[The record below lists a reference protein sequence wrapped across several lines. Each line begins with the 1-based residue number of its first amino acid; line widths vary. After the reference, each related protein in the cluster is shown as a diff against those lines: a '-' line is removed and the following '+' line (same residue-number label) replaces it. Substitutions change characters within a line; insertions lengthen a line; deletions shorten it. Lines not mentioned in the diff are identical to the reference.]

1 MTEQTLYTGLLKGAI
16 IGTLP
21 YANSL
26 AETYANMIENGR
38 INYENKPNIFSE
50 LILYYG
56 DMLEE
61 EEERDLSVLLKSTN
75 KQALTER
82 LNNLE
87 RDYREYFLELISE
100 RREKVEIVYQDL
112 TQREKIIIEDEE
124 IKSIKKAESLAD
136 ANSAGNILKKIARN
150 ENEAIMHLHQETFA
164 KINHHIIQNSGT
176 GDDAGDIWSKSSIEF
191 RKKLDKRPREKGYYE
206 WRPAKSKALNN
217 ASIYT
222 FFLGI
227 CIRRW
232 LDELKKRKVEIN
244 PKNSDLLIELS
255 KENSETEEFYEQ
267 EYLKFKIRIAIQKLG
282 ETCQKIINGRWFGGP
297 FGEGLSSKELAT
309 ETGLSE
315 GYINNKHKSCLEQ
328 LREILTNDEPLST
341 VNT

>member
-1 MTEQTLYTGLLKGAI
+1 MTEQTLYTRLLKGAI

-21 YANSL
+21 YADSL
-26 AETYANMIENGR
+26 AESYANMIENGK

-61 EEERDLSVLLKSTN
+61 EEERDLSDLLKSAN

-100 RREKVEIVYQDL
+100 RREKVEIVYQDI
-112 TQREKIIIEDEE
+112 TQREKITIEDEE
-124 IKSIKKAESLAD
+124 IISIKKAESLTD
-136 ANSAGNILKKIARN
+136 ASSAGSVLKKIVRN
-150 ENEAIMHLHQETFA
+150 ENEAIMHLYQETFA
-164 KINHHIIQNSGT
+164 KINHHISLNSGT
-176 GDDAGDIWSKSSIEF
+176 RDDAGDIWSKSSIEF
-191 RKKLDKRPREKGYYE
+191 RKKLDKIPKEKGYYE
-206 WRPAKSKALNN
+206 WRPAKNKFLNN

-222 FFLGI
+222 FYIGI

-232 LDELKKRKVEIN
+232 LDELRKRKIEIN

-255 KENSETEEFYEQ
+255 KENSETEDFYEK
-267 EYLKFKIRIAIQKLG
+267 EHLKFRIRAAIKKLDK
-282 ETCQKIINGRWFGGP
+282 TCQKIINGRWFGGP
-297 FGEGLSSKELAT
+297 FGEGLSSKELAL

-328 LREILTNDEPLST
+328 LREILTNDKPL
-341 VNT
+341 